1 MPKKRPNPGAK
12 NLRKKFARPP
22 LKKPAKLGKLSP
34 REKEIFERGR
44 ARGRMDGLGTGRV
57 RGQADYSRARRA
69 RGSSERSGR
78 RRRRLSDILVSH
90 PEKSAAP
97 LSRGYRVG
105 DRAHDR
111 IV

>member
-44 ARGRMDGLGTGRV
+44 ARGRMDGLGTGVLLGALFRLAFG
-57 RGQADYSRARRA
+57 GQLDRFAF
-69 RGSSERSGR
+69 GEFSGYTKPKGETA
-78 RRRRLSDILVSH
+78 SDQ
-90 PEKSAAP
+90 PTKTG
-97 LSRGYRVG
+97 RD
-105 DRAHDR
+105 DRPPTE
-111 IV
+111 